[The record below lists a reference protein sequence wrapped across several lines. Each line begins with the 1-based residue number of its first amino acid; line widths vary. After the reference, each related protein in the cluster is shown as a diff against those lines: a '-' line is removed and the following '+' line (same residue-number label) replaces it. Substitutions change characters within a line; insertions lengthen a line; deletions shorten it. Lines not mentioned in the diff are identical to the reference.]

1 MKKSRTDPP
10 SSARTAQHVP
20 EDNEHSRTATSG
32 ALRLRFLALRHQY
45 WWVYELLLELCN
57 YLDRTRTLISHRAT
71 PMIHTGHLYGVDHQG
86 QTIQCSRTLGRTQDI
101 QDWRYL
107 RPRATRL
114 DCQVFLE
121 GWNAGS
127 RYTEHTQHSCIAP
140 GDPDGETP
148 CMAPFD
154 QGWIAFPSRVGLLKR
169 LWWRISRIIG
179 ARNR

>member
-1 MKKSRTDPP
+1 MHQQKEGFISMKKSRTDPP

-101 QDWRYL
+101 QDWRYHDL
-107 RPRATRL
+107 APHVLIARYSWKDGTRDRDIPNTLSILASHQATRTARL
-114 DCQVFLE
+114 HVWPLLT
-121 GWNAGS
+121 
-127 RYTEHTQHSCIAP
+127 R
-140 GDPDGETP
+140 DG
-148 CMAPFD
+148 
-154 QGWIAFPSRVGLLKR
+154 
-169 LWWRISRIIG
+169 
-179 ARNR
+179 